1 MRITAILVTL
11 FIAALPVSAMD
22 FLGVELCQGST
33 DIGVELPPGSALVL
47 ENVEIG
53 DHGGL
58 VLLLSA
64 RHGKALNHVN
74 DLMTGIVGTRGTGDG
89 DSLQW
94 SDDRITALAQSVA
107 SKYVAL
113 AVTGKDDCLATMA
126 PLAAVDSQESGV
138 VGTAPST
145 SESVPAPGSAAAAA
159 AVVAAI
165 PAMPAT
171 DHDAPADASAD
182 FEVIGALTHEAADPT
197 WVDVMGVVAN
207 HTETGYRLAT
217 FDLSFYD
224 GSGALIC
231 VDTISVSVL
240 KTGQERAFRDA
251 IRCPGYDP
259 ARVARTE
266 FQFAGGF

>member
-1 MRITAILVTL
+1 MRITAVFVTL
-11 FIAALPVSAMD
+11 CLAAIPVSAID
-22 FLGVELCQGST
+22 FLGMELCQGST

-94 SDDRITALAQSVA
+94 SNDRITALAQSVA

-113 AVTGKDDCLATMA
+113 AVTGKDDCRTTAAT
-126 PLAAVDSQESGV
+126 AATAGPGTEI
-138 VGTAPST
+138 VGFAPST
-145 SESVPAPGSAAAAA
+145 SESVSGPSSAAAAA

-165 PAMPAT
+165 PSMSAT
-171 DHDAPADASAD
+171 ESGAPTGAPAD

-224 GSGALIC
+224 GSDALIC

-266 FQFAGGF
+266 LQFAGGY

>member
-1 MRITAILVTL
+1 MRITAIVVTIIL
-11 FIAALPVSAMD
+11 AALPVSAMD
-22 FLGVELCQGST
+22 FLGVELCKGST

-113 AVTGKDDCLATMA
+113 AVTGKDDCRTTTATA
-126 PLAAVDSQESGV
+126 PTAGPDTAI
-138 VGTAPST
+138 VGSAPST
-145 SESVPAPGSAAAAA
+145 SGSVSAPVSATAAA

-165 PAMPAT
+165 PSMPAT
-171 DHDAPADASAD
+171 ESSAPTGAPAD
-182 FEVIGALTHEAADPT
+182 FEVIGALSHESADPT

-224 GSGALIC
+224 ATGTLIC
-231 VDTISVSVL
+231 VDTISVSIL
-240 KTGQERAFRDA
+240 KSGQERAFRDA

-266 FQFAGGF
+266 LQFAGGL

>member
-1 MRITAILVTL
+1 MRITAIIVTIFL
-11 FIAALPVSAMD
+11 AALPVSAME
-22 FLGVELCQGST
+22 FLGVKLCKGST
-33 DIGVELPPGSALVL
+33 DIGVELPTGSALVL

-94 SDDRITALAQSVA
+94 SNDRITALAQSVA

-113 AVTGKDDCLATMA
+113 AVTGKDDCRTTAATATMA
-126 PLAAVDSQESGV
+126 GPGTEI
-138 VGTAPST
+138 VGSAPST
-145 SESVPAPGSAAAAA
+145 SESISGTGSAAAAA

-165 PAMPAT
+165 PSMPAT
-171 DHDAPADASAD
+171 EASAPTGAPAD
-182 FEVIGALTHEAADPT
+182 FEVIGTLSHEAADPT

-224 GSGALIC
+224 ATGALIC

-259 ARVARTE
+259 ARVATTE
-266 FQFAGGF
+266 LQFAGGF